1 MAKGKLYLIPSLLG
15 KSQISKVLPT
25 SITGI
30 IKDVDIYIVENIR
43 SARRFIKTVYKDK
56 NIENTIFYTHGKYER
71 LNIEND
77 FLTHIIEGKDVA
89 IISENGL
96 PCVADPGSDIVMYA
110 HEYNIKVCPLVGPS
124 SIFLALMASGLNGQS
139 FVFHGYLPIEKK
151 IREKILKKII
161 VNSRKLNQTQ
171 IFIETPYRNNSMF
184 TSILKISNQNTQLC
198 IATNLTLNNEHI
210 KTRSIAEWK
219 KLDINLHKKPT
230 IFLLIDKI

>member
-77 FLTHIIEGKDVA
+77 FLTQIIEGKDVA

-110 HEYNIKVCPLVGPS
+110 HVIIKY
-124 SIFLALMASGLNGQS
+124 FMHA
-139 FVFHGYLPIEKK
+139 F
-151 IREKILKKII
+151 KILLQ
-161 VNSRKLNQTQ
+161 NEMNCNKL
-171 IFIETPYRNNSMF
+171 
-184 TSILKISNQNTQLC
+184 
-198 IATNLTLNNEHI
+198 
-210 KTRSIAEWK
+210 
-219 KLDINLHKKPT
+219 
-230 IFLLIDKI
+230 